1 MEAPTSKHQLA
12 AGEIYRQIANFIIE
26 NDGKCQV
33 YIAPTDVQI
42 KKDNRTMVEP
52 DVFIVCDEDKQRN
65 KCIYGAPDFI
75 LEVLSK
81 PTTRKDMTI
90 KMSLYKKAGVKEYW
104 LLDPEKRRLQIY
116 RFDQGETP
124 IICGLDKPQPIGIYD
139 GRLEIDFTYVNRL
152 LDKIKES

>member
-42 KKDNRTMVEP
+42 KKDNRTMV
-52 DVFIVCDEDKQRN
+52 
-65 KCIYGAPDFI
+65 
-75 LEVLSK
+75 
-81 PTTRKDMTI
+81 
-90 KMSLYKKAGVKEYW
+90 
-104 LLDPEKRRLQIY
+104 DPEKRRLQIY